1 MLTTLFPPRFNS
13 LGRCLSKI
21 LYASFPVFPRL
32 ILVSRLIESIQ
43 DDQRVRKGRDDD
55 WRGREMKVP
64 INTRGKKEL
73 SLIYL
78 KAWFVCPE

>member
-1 MLTTLFPPRFNS
+1 MLTTLFPPRFNN
-13 LGRCLSKI
+13 LGRCLSTI
-21 LYASFPVFPRL
+21 LYVSFPVFPRL
-32 ILVSRLIESIQ
+32 ILVSRLIESVQ